1 MAESVSRARTHTSS
15 DTLRIHY
22 SHGESVLADSRISQR
37 DARND
42 HPIVTFLLL
51 GTDPPRLYSRLQNRK
66 SADRMSLTLAL
77 PRMIRSS
84 FSFNNS
90 AFPPDER
97 AQTNRLTTAAS
108 KVPQVAIAFWVI
120 KIAATTLGET
130 GGDALS
136 MTLNLGYALSTVI
149 FMACF
154 LVAVTAQIRAKSF
167 HRFLYWTVIVATTT
181 VGTTLA
187 DFTDR
192 SLGVGYM
199 GGSLILLAVLM
210 LTLGLWRL
218 SAGSIS
224 FRDITAPKVEMFYWI
239 TILFSNTL
247 GTALGDWLAD
257 TQGVGFER
265 GALVLAGALSL
276 VAAAYFFTDMSRTT
290 LFWTAFILTRPLGAT
305 LGDTLTKPVAAG
317 GLNLSRIT
325 SSLVIALFMVLCIL
339 FTSQK
344 AGQHPG
350 ENQKSTRC

>member
-1 MAESVSRARTHTSS
+1 MA
-15 DTLRIHY
+15 L
-22 SHGESVLADSRISQR
+22 
-37 DARND
+37 N
-42 HPIVTFLLL
+42 F
-51 GTDPPRLYSRLQNRK
+51 
-66 SADRMSLTLAL
+66 AL
-77 PRMIRSS
+77 PRVIRNSS
-84 FSFNNS
+84 ELHDS
-90 AFPPDER
+90 AFHQDER
-97 AQTNRLTTAAS
+97 ADSDRLAAVAS

-136 MTLNLGYALSTVI
+136 MTLNLGYALSTII

-154 LVAVTAQIRAKSF
+154 LVAVTAQIKAKSF

-192 SLGVGYM
+192 SLGVGYQ
-199 GGSLILLAVLM
+199 GGALILFAVLM
-210 LTLGLWRL
+210 LTLGIWRV

-224 FRDITAPKVEMFYWI
+224 FRDITSPKVEMFYWI

-257 TQGVGFER
+257 TQGVGYER
-265 GALVLAGALSL
+265 GALVFAGGLTL
-276 VAAAYFFTDMSRTT
+276 VAAAYFFTNISRTM

-305 LGDTLTKPVAAG
+305 LGDMLTKPVANG

-325 SSLVIALFMVLCIL
+325 SSLVIAVFMVLCIL
-339 FTSQK
+339 FTSRK
-344 AGQHPG
+344 AGEHPSEDLKG
-350 ENQKSTRC
+350 RRS

>member
-1 MAESVSRARTHTSS
+1 MDALMIPTASKGREKMGHPATGYRRLGRKSSGYTQGLENHNSGELMALNFA
-15 DTLRIHY
+15 
-22 SHGESVLADSRISQR
+22 
-37 DARND
+37 
-42 HPIVTFLLL
+42 F
-51 GTDPPRLYSRLQNRK
+51 PRL
-66 SADRMSLTLAL
+66 
-77 PRMIRSS
+77 IR
-84 FSFNNS
+84 NS
-90 AFPPDER
+90 NGLHDSGFPQGGRVE
-97 AQTNRLTTAAS
+97 ANRLAAVAS
-108 KVPQVAIAFWVI
+108 KVPQIAMAFWVI

-136 MTLNLGYALSTVI
+136 MTSNLGYALSTVI

-154 LVAVTAQIRAKSF
+154 LVAVTAQIKAKSF

-199 GGSLILLAVLM
+199 GGSLILFAVLM
-210 LTLGLWRL
+210 LTLAIWRL

-224 FRDITAPKVEMFYWI
+224 FRDIISPKVEMFYWI

-257 TQGVGFER
+257 TQGVGYER
-265 GALVLAGALSL
+265 GALVFAGALTL
-276 VAAAYFFTDMSRTT
+276 VAAAYFFTDISRTM

-305 LGDTLTKPVAAG
+305 LGDMLTKPVTNG

-325 SSLVIALFMVLCIL
+325 SSLVIAVFMVLCIL
-339 FTSQK
+339 FTSPK

-350 ENQKSTRC
+350 EELKGRG